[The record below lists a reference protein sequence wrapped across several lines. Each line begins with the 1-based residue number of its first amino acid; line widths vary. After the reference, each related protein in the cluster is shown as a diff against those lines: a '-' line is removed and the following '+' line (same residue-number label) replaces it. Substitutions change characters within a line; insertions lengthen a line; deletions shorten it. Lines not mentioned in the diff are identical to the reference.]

1 MGWTWRYETVDGSS
15 VSPAAG
21 TDQSFGNQADAESW
35 LGEAFREL
43 LDQGV
48 DQVTLLDDGAPA
60 YTMGLHPAE

>member
-1 MGWTWRYETVDGSS
+1 MGWTWRYETTDGTT
-15 VSPAAG
+15 VMPAAG
-21 TDQSFGNQADAESW
+21 TDQEFGNQADAESW

>member
-1 MGWTWRYETVDGSS
+1 MGWTWRYETADGSS

-48 DQVTLLDDGAPA
+48 DQVTLLEDGTPA